1 MKKKEGIVY
10 NFFMYSFLRVIK
22 FAFQDIVRNV
32 SLSFMTVLM
41 LTLMLLSINILFILN
56 ILTNQATNLVKDR
69 VDVSVFFSASATDEQ
84 VQEIKSYVALF
95 NDVDQVRVITRDEV
109 LQTFRD
115 SHQDNKDILASL
127 DELGENPFGATM
139 IVKTKTP
146 GVYQK
151 IIDSLQVPEYES
163 IIEDKTF
170 GDTEVAINRIETITT
185 QVERFSVALSILFG
199 VIAFIIVFNTI
210 RVAIFTHR
218 IEIVIKKLV
227 GATNWFVR
235 GPYLV
240 EAVVFSCISVILTAG
255 ILYLTIPVVDS
266 YVGVVFE
273 QEKLLT
279 NYFYSHIL
287 MLLGLQT
294 MGTLVLTVFSSILAM
309 RKHLR
314 A

>member
-1 MKKKEGIVY
+1 
-10 NFFMYSFLRVIK
+10 MYSILRVIK
-22 FAFQDIVRNV
+22 FAFQDIVRNA

-41 LTLMLLSINILFILN
+41 LTLMLLSVNVLFILH
-56 ILTNQATNLVKDR
+56 ILTNQATALVKDR
-69 VDVSVFFSASATDEQ
+69 VDVSVFFTATATNEQ
-84 VQEIKSYVALF
+84 VSEVKEYVQLF
-95 NDVDQVRVITRDEV
+95 NDVEQVNIISKDQVLED
-109 LQTFRD
+109 FKK
-115 SHQDNKDILASL
+115 SHSDNADIIASL
-127 DELGENPFGATM
+127 DELNENPFGATLV
-139 IVKTKTP
+139 IKTQTP

-151 IIDSLQVPEYES
+151 IIDSLQVPEYAS

-170 GDTEVAINRIETITT
+170 GDTEVAISRIETITT
-185 QVERFSVALSILFG
+185 QVERFSIALSVLFG
-199 VIAFIIVFNTI
+199 VIAFVIIFNTI

-240 EAVVFSCISVILTAG
+240 EAVVFSVVSMVLTAG
-255 ILYLTIPVVDS
+255 IIFFSLPLLDQ

-273 QEKLLT
+273 QEGLLT
-279 NYFYSHIL
+279 NYFSSHIL
-287 MLLGLQT
+287 VLLSLQT
-294 MGTLVLTVFSSILAM
+294 AGVLVLTLLSSLLAM

>member
-1 MKKKEGIVY
+1 
-10 NFFMYSFLRVIK
+10 MYSFLRVIK
-22 FAFQDIVRNV
+22 FALQDIVRNA

-41 LTLMLLSINILFILN
+41 LTLMLLSINVLLILN
-56 ILTNQATNLVKDR
+56 VLTNQATSLVKDQ
-69 VDVSVFFSASATDEQ
+69 VDVSVFFVPTATDEQ
-84 VQEIKSYVALF
+84 VQEVKEYVELF
-95 NDVDQVRVITRDEV
+95 NDIKTVEIISKEQVLAE
-109 LQTFRD
+109 FRANHEQ
-115 SHQDNKDILASL
+115 SPDIIASL

-139 IVKTKTP
+139 VIQTQTP

-151 IIDSLQVPEYES
+151 IIDSLQVPEYTS
-163 IIEDKTF
+163 IIESKTF
-170 GDTEVAINRIETITT
+170 GDTEVAITRIETITT
-185 QVERFSVALSILFG
+185 QVERFSIALSILFG
-199 VIAFIIVFNTI
+199 VIAFVIIFNTI

-240 EAVVFSCISVILTAG
+240 EAVIFSGISIGLTAA
-255 ILYLTIPVVDS
+255 VVWATLPTLDL
-266 YVGVVFE
+266 YVGSVFE

-279 NYFYSHIL
+279 NYFSSHIL
-287 MLLGLQT
+287 MLLCAQVF
-294 MGTLVLTVFSSILAM
+294 GTLVLTLFSSLLAM

>member
-1 MKKKEGIVY
+1 
-10 NFFMYSFLRVIK
+10 MYSILRVIK
-22 FAFQDIVRNV
+22 FAFQDIVRNA

-41 LTLMLLSINILFILN
+41 LTLMLLSVNVLFILH
-56 ILTNQATNLVKDR
+56 ILTNQATSLVKDR
-69 VDVSVFFSASATDEQ
+69 VDVSVFFTATATDEQ
-84 VQEIKSYVALF
+84 VHEVKEYVQLF
-95 NDVDQVRVITRDEV
+95 NDVEQVEIISRDQVLED
-109 LQTFRD
+109 FKK
-115 SHQDNKDILASL
+115 SHSDNTDIIASL
-127 DELGENPFGATM
+127 DELNENPFGATLV
-139 IVKTKTP
+139 IKTQTP

-151 IIDSLQVPEYES
+151 IIDSLQVPEYAS

-170 GDTEVAINRIETITT
+170 GDTEVAISRIETITT
-185 QVERFSVALSILFG
+185 QVERFSIALSVLFG
-199 VIAFIIVFNTI
+199 VIAFVIIFNTI

-240 EAVVFSCISVILTAG
+240 EAVVFSLVSVGITAG
-255 ILYLTIPVVDS
+255 IIFFSLPLLDR

-273 QEKLLT
+273 QERLLT
-279 NYFYSHIL
+279 NYFSSHIL
-287 MLLGLQT
+287 VLLSLQT
-294 MGTLVLTVFSSILAM
+294 AGVLVLTLLSSLLAM

>member
-1 MKKKEGIVY
+1 
-10 NFFMYSFLRVIK
+10 MYSFLRVIK
-22 FAFQDIVRNV
+22 FALQDIVRNA

-41 LTLMLLSINILFILN
+41 LTLMLLSINVLLILN
-56 ILTNQATNLVKDR
+56 VLTNQATSLVKDQ
-69 VDVSVFFSASATDEQ
+69 VDVSVFFVPTATEEQ
-84 VQEIKSYVALF
+84 VQEVKEYVELF
-95 NDVDQVRVITRDEV
+95 NDIKTVEIISKEQVLAE
-109 LQTFRD
+109 FRANHEQ
-115 SHQDNKDILASL
+115 SPDIIASL

-139 IVKTKTP
+139 VIQTQTP

-151 IIDSLQVPEYES
+151 IIDSLQVPEYTS
-163 IIEDKTF
+163 IIESKTF
-170 GDTEVAINRIETITT
+170 GDTEVAITRIETITT
-185 QVERFSVALSILFG
+185 QVERFSIALSILFG
-199 VIAFIIVFNTI
+199 VIAFVIIFNTI

-240 EAVVFSCISVILTAG
+240 EAVIFSGISIGLTVA
-255 ILYLTIPVVDS
+255 VVWATLPTLDL
-266 YVGVVFE
+266 YVGSVFE

-279 NYFYSHIL
+279 NYFSSHIL
-287 MLLGLQT
+287 MLLCAQVF
-294 MGTLVLTVFSSILAM
+294 GTLVLTLFSSLLAM

>member
-1 MKKKEGIVY
+1 
-10 NFFMYSFLRVIK
+10 MYSFLRVIK